1 MEILLP
7 ELLRQ
12 DPVKVQLEATL
23 GKLLRLLSI
32 RRPGTEDGEAEIAL
46 ELRRLRDGIE
56 KDGLAADRARA
67 LKRLADW
74 ASGAEEW
81 KKKLRVER
89 LLASDAIDRI
99 EAECSRRGVASP
111 FSEPQFSEED
121 EAAIDRYFGS
131 SP

>member
-23 GKLLRLLSI
+23 GKLTRLLSI
-32 RRPGTEDGEAEIAL
+32 RRPGTQDGEAEIAL

-56 KDGLAADRARA
+56 KDGFAADRSRA

-74 ASGAEEW
+74 ASGGEEC
-81 KKKLRVER
+81 KKKLRVEH
-89 LLASDAIDRI
+89 LLAGDVIGRT
-99 EAECSRRGVASP
+99 EAECSRRGLASP
-111 FSEPQFSEED
+111 YSEPQFSKED